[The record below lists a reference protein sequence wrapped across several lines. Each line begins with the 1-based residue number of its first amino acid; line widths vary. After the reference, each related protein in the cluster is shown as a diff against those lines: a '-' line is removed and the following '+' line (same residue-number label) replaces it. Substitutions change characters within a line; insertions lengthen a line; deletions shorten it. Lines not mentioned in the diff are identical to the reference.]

1 MKNWDFQHG
10 MRPLLR
16 RNNNRMPGFSII
28 IPVKEIN
35 DYLRESIP
43 YLLALDYEDYEVLI
57 LPNVEP
63 VSLESKFVDE
73 RLKIIASGAVSP
85 AIKRDMGAEQSKFE
99 YLAFLDDDAY
109 PPPEWLQVAE
119 KTLSD
124 KNVAAIGGPG
134 ATPPHSS
141 LQETVSGLFYET
153 LIGGGGL
160 AYRYRPAT
168 KGFYVE
174 DYPSVNLIVR
184 KYIFIEVGGF
194 DNSFW
199 PGEDTKL
206 CLDLIKV
213 GHKIWYEPTLLVYH
227 HRRPTFLGHFK
238 QVGGYGLHRGY
249 FAKIFPQT
257 SALPLYFVP
266 SLFLLGNIFL
276 LLLGFAYPLVWT
288 LWGVLLAVYLL
299 FAALEVLLKTRHPL
313 VFGMTLILIFCSH
326 LVYGF
331 RFIQGFI
338 TPKLKSKL
346 R

>member
-1 MKNWDFQHG
+1 MKS
-10 MRPLLR
+10 
-16 RNNNRMPGFSII
+16 FSII

-35 DYLRESIP
+35 DYLRESVP
-43 YLLALDYEDYEVLI
+43 YLMGLDYANFEILI
-57 LPNVEP
+57 VPNTKP
-63 VSLESKFVDE
+63 SNLESIFIND

-85 AIKRDMGAEQSKFE
+85 AIKRDMGAKQAKFE

-109 PPPEWLQVAE
+109 PPSEWLQVAN
-119 KTLSD
+119 KTFSD
-124 KNVAAIGGPG
+124 KNVVAIGGPG
-134 ATPPHSS
+134 VTPPRSS
-141 LQETVSGLFYET
+141 LKETASGLFYET
-153 LIGGGGL
+153 LIGSGGT

-168 KGFYVE
+168 EGFYVE

-184 KYIFIEVGGF
+184 KDAFIEVGGF

-206 CLDLIKV
+206 CLDLVKV
-213 GHKIWYEPTLLVYH
+213 GYKIWYEPTLLVYH

-257 SALPLYFVP
+257 SALPMYFVP
-266 SLFLLGNIFL
+266 SLFLVGNIFL
-276 LLLGFAYPLVWT
+276 LLLGFAYPLLWT
-288 LWGVLLAVYLL
+288 LWSALLAFYLL
-299 FAALEVLLKTRHPL
+299 FATFEILFKTKHPFVIGVTL
-313 VFGMTLILIFCSH
+313 VIMFCSH
-326 LVYGF
+326 LVYGC

>member
-1 MKNWDFQHG
+1 MKS
-10 MRPLLR
+10 
-16 RNNNRMPGFSII
+16 FSII

-35 DYLRESIP
+35 DYLCESVP
-43 YLLALDYEDYEVLI
+43 YLLALDYEDFEILI
-57 LPNVEP
+57 LPNLEP
-63 VSLESKFVDE
+63 SNLESFFFNE
-73 RLKIIASGAVSP
+73 RVKIIASGIVSP
-85 AIKRDMGAEQSKFE
+85 AIKRDMGAKQAKFE

-109 PPPEWLQVAE
+109 PPSDWLQVAN
-119 KTLSD
+119 KTFSD
-124 KNVAAIGGPG
+124 KNVVAIGGPG
-134 ATPPHSS
+134 VTPPQSS
-141 LQETVSGLFYET
+141 LKETVSGLFYET

-168 KGFYVE
+168 EGFYVE

-184 KYIFIEVGGF
+184 KDAFIEVGGF

-206 CLDLIKV
+206 CLDLIKT

-227 HRRPTFLGHFK
+227 HRRQTFLGHFK

-249 FAKIFPQT
+249 FVKIFPQT
-257 SALPLYFVP
+257 SALPIYFVP
-266 SLFLLGNIFL
+266 GLFLVGNIFL
-276 LLLGFAYPLVWT
+276 LLLGFAYPLLWT
-288 LWGVLLAVYLL
+288 LWGALITVYLL
-299 FAALEVLLKTRHPL
+299 FATFEVLLKTRHPL
-313 VFGMTLILIFCSH
+313 VFGMTLVIIFCSH
-326 LVYGF
+326 LVYGC

>member
-1 MKNWDFQHG
+1 MAG
-10 MRPLLR
+10 Y
-16 RNNNRMPGFSII
+16 SII

-43 YLLALDYEDYEVLI
+43 YLLALDYEDYEILI
-57 LPNVEP
+57 LPNLEP
-63 VSLESKFVDE
+63 SNLESIFLNE
-73 RLKIIASGAVSP
+73 RVKIIASGLVSP
-85 AIKRDMGAEQSKFE
+85 SIKRDLGAVQAEFE

-109 PPPEWLQVAE
+109 PTSEWLKVA
-119 KTLSD
+119 KKIFND
-124 KNVAAIGGPG
+124 KNVVAIGGPG
-134 ATPPHSS
+134 VTPPQSS
-141 LQETVSGLFYET
+141 LKEKISGLFYET

-160 AYRYRPAT
+160 AYRYRPVK

-184 KYIFIEVGGF
+184 KEVFIKVGGF
-194 DNSFW
+194 NNSFW

-213 GHKIWYEPTLLVYH
+213 GKIWYEPTLLVYH

-257 SALPLYFVP
+257 SALPMYFVP
-266 SLFLLGNIFL
+266 SLFLIGNICL
-276 LLLGFAYPLVWT
+276 PLLGFAFPFFWT
-288 LWGVLLAVYLL
+288 LWGTLLGIYLF
-299 FAALEVLLKTRHPL
+299 FAMFEVLLKTRHPV
-313 VFGMTLILIFCSH
+313 VFFMTLVVILCSH
-326 LVYGF
+326 LVYGY
-331 RFIQGFI
+331 RFIEGFI
-338 TPKLKSKL
+338 KPKLKSKL

>member
-1 MKNWDFQHG
+1 MKS
-10 MRPLLR
+10 
-16 RNNNRMPGFSII
+16 FSII

-35 DYLRESIP
+35 DYLRESVP
-43 YLLALDYEDYEVLI
+43 YLMGLDYANFEILI
-57 LPNVEP
+57 VPNIEP
-63 VSLESKFVDE
+63 SSLESVFIND

-85 AIKRDMGAEQSKFE
+85 AIKRDMGAKQAKFE

-109 PPPEWLQVAE
+109 PPSEWLQVAN
-119 KTLSD
+119 KTFSD
-124 KNVAAIGGPG
+124 KNVVAIGGPG
-134 ATPPHSS
+134 VTPPRSS
-141 LQETVSGLFYET
+141 LKETASGLFYET
-153 LIGGGGL
+153 LIGSGGT

-168 KGFYVE
+168 EGFYVE

-184 KYIFIEVGGF
+184 KDAFIEVGGF

-206 CLDLIKV
+206 CLDLVKV
-213 GHKIWYEPTLLVYH
+213 GYKIWYEPTLLVYH

-249 FAKIFPQT
+249 FVKIFPQT
-257 SALPLYFVP
+257 SALPMYFVP
-266 SLFLLGNIFL
+266 SLFLVGNIFL
-276 LLLGFAYPLVWT
+276 LLLGFAYPLLWT
-288 LWGVLLAVYLL
+288 LWSALLAFYLL
-299 FAALEVLLKTRHPL
+299 FATFEILFKTKHPFVL
-313 VFGMTLILIFCSH
+313 GMTLVIMFCSH
-326 LVYGF
+326 LVYGC

>member
-1 MKNWDFQHG
+1 MKS
-10 MRPLLR
+10 
-16 RNNNRMPGFSII
+16 FSII

-35 DYLRESIP
+35 DYLRESVP
-43 YLLALDYEDYEVLI
+43 YLMGLDYANFEILI
-57 LPNVEP
+57 VPNIEP
-63 VSLESKFVDE
+63 SSLESVFIND
-73 RLKIIASGAVSP
+73 RLKIITSGAVSP
-85 AIKRDMGAEQSKFE
+85 AIKRDMGAKQAKFE

-109 PPPEWLQVAE
+109 PPSEWLQVAN
-119 KTLSD
+119 KTFSD
-124 KNVAAIGGPG
+124 KNVVAIGGPG
-134 ATPPHSS
+134 VTPPHSS
-141 LQETVSGLFYET
+141 LKETVSGLFYET

-168 KGFYVE
+168 EGFYVE

-184 KYIFIEVGGF
+184 KDAFIEVGGF

-206 CLDLIKV
+206 CLDLIKA
-213 GHKIWYEPTLLVYH
+213 GYKIWYEPTLLVYH

-249 FAKIFPQT
+249 FVKIFPQT
-257 SALPLYFVP
+257 SALPMYFVP
-266 SLFLLGNIFL
+266 SLFLAGNIFL

-288 LWGVLLAVYLL
+288 LWGALLAVYLL
-299 FAALEVLLKTRHPL
+299 FATFEVLLKTRHPL
-313 VFGMTLILIFCSH
+313 VFGMTLIIILCSH
-326 LVYGF
+326 LVYGC

-338 TPKLKSKL
+338 TSKLKSKL